1 MGAESDE
8 ALQLLHGAAVHTLG
22 LRLIAHEER
31 PGVGQFCDLV
41 ETKGEGVVAIL
52 LAGDLDIVG
61 QFFGGENQRLIIVG

>member
-1 MGAESDE
+1 
-8 ALQLLHGAAVHTLG
+8 

-61 QFFGGENQRLIIVG
+61 QFFRGENQRLIIVG